1 MNGGDVIGSGG
12 FGCVFKPSLRCDD
25 NDNNNKSTN
34 KYITKVMLKHNA
46 EEEYN
51 LINKF
56 QSILKKV
63 KNYENYFLLK
73 NVTKCDKL
81 KPLTR
86 KDLKG
91 YSKRCNS
98 LIKKNITSKNINKSL
113 YKLSAITMPHGGND
127 MSTYSVTNIN
137 NYTVM
142 AKFFNQFSLLLSK
155 GIVKMNKLRV
165 YHGDIKSSNIL
176 VKDCSSRLI
185 DWGLAFYHKNKNES
199 VHTDAKDRPFQFN
212 VPPSCVLFNDTF
224 KSVYQDTISQYGN
237 RDKSTEEFVK
247 DYLIA
252 WNKERGTGSLDILNY
267 VYAGLVPDKK
277 MKITDKY
284 VEPVIITY
292 ISNILDKYTI
302 NGEFKEDKYYNE
314 VYLKNLDLWGTV
326 MSCVNIFD
334 LMNNSKDTLNT
345 IEIMILDHIRE
356 MFKYTIEND
365 NTAMNP
371 SVIENYMKEI
381 AELYSTIELK
391 DLVDNTKHKNKNI
404 SRIKTSPTKKS
415 KTRRSRK
422 TKTTKSSRNTRK
434 TGKKYF

>member
-1 MNGGDVIGSGG
+1 MNGGVVIGSGG
-12 FGCVFKPSLRCDD
+12 FGCVFKPSLQCAD
-25 NDNNNKSTN
+25 NDNDNKSKS
-34 KYITKVMLKHNA
+34 KYITKVMLKDNA

-51 LINKF
+51 IINKF

-63 KNYENYFLLK
+63 KNYDNYFLLK
-73 NVTKCDKL
+73 NVTKCARL

-91 YSKRCNS
+91 YSKRCSS
-98 LIKKNITSKNINKSL
+98 LIRKNITSKNINKSL
-113 YKLSAITMPHGGND
+113 DKLSAISMPHGGND

-137 NYTVM
+137 NYNVM
-142 AKFFNQFSLLLSK
+142 TKFFNQLSVLLSK

-185 DWGLAFYHKNKNES
+185 DWGLAFYHNKKNGG
-199 VHTDAKDRPFQFN
+199 VHSDAKDRPFQFN
-212 VPPSCVLFNDTF
+212 VPPSCVLFNSTF
-224 KSVYQDTISQYGN
+224 KVVYEDFISQYGN
-237 RDKSTEEFVK
+237 KDKSNEEFVK
-247 DYLIA
+247 DYIDE

-277 MKITDKY
+277 MKITDKHT
-284 VEPVIITY
+284 EPVIITY

-345 IEIMILDHIRE
+345 IEIVILEQIRN

-371 SVIENYMKEI
+371 AVIENYMKEI
-381 AELYSTIELK
+381 SELYSTIELK
-391 DLVDNTKHKNKNI
+391 DLVDNTKHKKENTH
-404 SRIKTSPTKKS
+404 RIKRSSTKKS
-415 KTRRSRK
+415 KTRNSRK
-422 TKTTKSSRNTRK
+422 TKTTKSSQNTRK
-434 TGKKYF
+434 IGKKYF